1 MEDNMKR
8 IIALLLSLLMIFST
22 VAFTLTSCGEEEEKD
37 KDTETKADVSDYS
50 EDGDIFAERAAISDD
65 LGEYDFGGRKFR
77 IASHR
82 TDEYFIKE
90 ENRNKGDLI
99 ADAKYNRNKSV
110 EDRFNL
116 EIEVAYQAIYY
127 DVQSWVEKNVLSG
140 ADEFDLFC
148 SHSASAGT
156 TVLKNIFLNWY
167 DIPNID
173 FSKPWWAASCAT
185 DLTYDGKCILAVSD
199 FNYTATSGAA
209 CLVFN
214 KNLANSYDMGDLYD
228 VVLKG
233 DWTFDYFYNL
243 VKDIYIDSDGSGD
256 RSDGDFYGFA
266 QSYSYGC
273 GINPWIWAFDNPT
286 VAKDA
291 DGIPQIAVKTDKIN
305 NIVKTLYDMC
315 FNTQGVHYVHNNDD
329 RQGMDLF
336 LAKQCIFSDASIGS
350 PTGEGLRNFE
360 DEYGL
365 LPLPKWDENQQGY
378 YTMSPGEHTVLAVP
392 KTVKDT
398 EFVGTVVEALSAES
412 YKQVTPTLYEI
423 ALKTRY
429 LRDNES
435 KEILDMFIDGRMYE
449 FGYLYDGFQGFAF
462 MISGM
467 FGQDNNNFESYY
479 AKKYKSARLH
489 FKKIIKV
496 FDKLG

>member
-1 MEDNMKR
+1 MKR
-8 IIALLLSLLMIFST
+8 TLSLLLVFALLLSVLVMA
-22 VAFTLTSCGEEEEKD
+22 VSCGSNEEEKKTSD
-37 KDTETKADVSDYS
+37 KKTSGTVTPAGE
-50 EDGDIFAERAAISDD
+50 GDIFAERAAIADE
-65 LGEYDFGGRKFR
+65 LPENDFGGRKFR
-77 IASHR
+77 IAGHR

-90 ENRNKGDLI
+90 EDRNKGNLI
-99 ADAKYNRNKSV
+99 ADAKYSRNKSV
-110 EDRFNL
+110 EDRFNC

-167 DIPNID
+167 DIPHID

-185 DLTYDGKCILAVSD
+185 DLTYDGKCILAISD
-199 FNYTATSGAA
+199 FNYTATSGAT

-214 KNLANSYDMGDLYD
+214 KNLANSYDMGNLYEI
-228 VVLKG
+228 VLNG

-243 VKDIYIDSDGSGD
+243 VKDIYIDQDGSGD
-256 RSDGDFYGFA
+256 KSDGDFFGFA

-273 GINPWIWAFDNPT
+273 GINPWLWAFDNPT
-286 VAKDA
+286 VTKNEE
-291 DGIPQIAVKTDKIN
+291 GIPTLSVKTDKIN
-305 NIVKTLYDMC
+305 NIVKSIYDMV
-315 FNTQGVHYVHNNDD
+315 FNTTGVHYVHNNED

-336 LAKQCIFSDASIGS
+336 LAKQAVFSIASIGS

-365 LPLPKWDENQQGY
+365 LPLPKWDENQTNY

-392 KTVKDT
+392 KTVKDV
-398 EFVGTVVEALSAES
+398 EFVGTVIEALSAES

-435 KEILDMFIDGRMYE
+435 KEILDIIIDGRMYE

-462 MISGM
+462 MLSGM
-467 FGQDNNNFESYY
+467 FGQNNNNFESYY
-479 AKKYKSARLH
+479 AKKYGNARIH
-489 FKKIIKV
+489 FKKVVKV
-496 FDKLG
+496 FDKMG